1 MFNLLFTSCLQ
12 VGFIND
18 SLKYS
23 SSLIGRERLYH
34 LSYLFILQQETNK
47 QKKKS
52 VSSSTKHFTYIGS
65 FNPMTPPEIGSAIIV
80 LIGKLRRV
88 ISVPSKNQET
98 TQQFEQG
105 KLKELLTI
113 TGISHKEIKRTPETV
128 LWLR

>member
-1 MFNLLFTSCLQ
+1 
-12 VGFIND
+12 
-18 SLKYS
+18 
-23 SSLIGRERLYH
+23 
-34 LSYLFILQQETNK
+34 
-47 QKKKS
+47 
-52 VSSSTKHFTYIGS
+52 
-65 FNPMTPPEIGSAIIV
+65 MTPPEIGSAIIV